1 MKFLNLI
8 NKVEL
13 SDGSLKKRPCG
24 CNLWYCV
31 ATLLGCQLP
40 TTSTSCPAVH
50 LERVSWGLHHTFWCA
65 SCTEFLGHPFSC
77 GLHLIREPHT
87 TCVKGIMALQ
97 WLYSCVVVGV
107 YAKGRE
113 HVHYKVCVML
123 RYYPCCYYTVC
134 ALISMQL
141 LKCSLVPLNWLW
153 LAVNIVGS
161 CVCMYTCSWPVV
173 EFLQSKVT

>member
-1 MKFLNLI
+1 MMAAWRKGH
-8 NKVEL
+8 V
-13 SDGSLKKRPCG
+13 
-24 CNLWYCV
+24 V
-31 ATLLGCQLP
+31 AICDVVLQLFWGV
-40 TTSTSCPAVH
+40 SCPPLPPVAQQCTWRGCPGGSTTPFDV
-50 LERVSWGLHHTFWCA
+50 LHA
-65 SCTEFLGHPFSC
+65 RNFLGIHFPVDS
-77 GLHLIREPHT
+77 HLIREPHT

-97 WLYSCVVVGV
+97 WLYSCVVVRV